1 MFSMT
6 PIAGALALLLC
17 ATALAAPATPGTTP
31 GSLLSQ
37 SKGLPEDFEQHFFDV
52 PLAVRV
58 ELDQQFLGEAMI
70 VLGRDDRITLL
81 QFNDIGDS
89 PVSATTRAT
98 WEQLLQQGLRLGSCQ
113 QSCPSQLLAVHYS
126 LEKLTGVDS
135 HRER

>member
-1 MFSMT
+1 MFSRT

-17 ATALAAPATPGTTP
+17 ASAWAAPGTTP
-31 GSLLSQ
+31 GNLLSQ
-37 SKGLPEDFEQHFFDV
+37 SQGLPEDFEQHFFDV

-98 WEQLLQQGLRLGSCQ
+98 LEQLLQQGLLLGSCQ
-113 QSCPSQLLAVHYS
+113 QSCPKFGNY
-126 LEKLTGVDS
+126 
-135 HRER
+135 

>member
-1 MFSMT
+1 VCS
-6 PIAGALALLLC
+6 
-17 ATALAAPATPGTTP
+17 
-31 GSLLSQ
+31 S
-37 SKGLPEDFEQHFFDV
+37 D
-52 PLAVRV
+52 
-58 ELDQQFLGEAMI
+58 LDQQFLGEAMI

-98 WEQLLQQGLRLGSCQ
+98 LEQLLQQGLLLGSCQ